1 MPGSKPWQNGGK
13 PSKNGKKNE
22 KKKTL
27 RKRRQSIASKEMNTQ
42 AAKVESIK
50 LLVKK
55 FEMSNID
62 ALLAYDKF
70 HKKYPSGEIKKLDFL
85 EENKVKFCM

>member
-13 PSKNGKKNE
+13 PSKNGKK
-22 KKKTL
+22 KTL
-27 RKRRQSIASKEMNTQ
+27 SKRRQSIASKEMNNQ

-50 LLVKK
+50 LLVEK

-62 ALLAYDKF
+62 ALIAYDKF

-85 EENKVKFCM
+85 EENKVRFCI